1 MVFERLATLV
11 KNLRLVKV
19 TLPQK
24 PAALEEWE
32 KKRPAEVPKASP
44 TAPQTAPANPQV
56 SFAVPTVSPA
66 AAIAPV
72 AKNPSIPAAA
82 QPKAFRAFG
91 AIA

>member
-1 MVFERLATLV
+1 MVFERLAARV
-11 KNLRLVKV
+11 KNLRILKV

-32 KKRPAEVPKASP
+32 KKVPHASP

-56 SFAVPTVSPA
+56 SFAVPTVSSA

-82 QPKAFRAFG
+82 QPKAFREFG
-91 AIA
+91 ATA